1 VATSRAS
8 SERKITP
15 EKVRRARAL
24 PVFLL
29 VFWLSV
35 DGTGRSKR
43 IAVVVREKANI
54 FERGREA

>member
-1 VATSRAS
+1 
-8 SERKITP
+8 
-15 EKVRRARAL
+15 
-24 PVFLL
+24 VFLL